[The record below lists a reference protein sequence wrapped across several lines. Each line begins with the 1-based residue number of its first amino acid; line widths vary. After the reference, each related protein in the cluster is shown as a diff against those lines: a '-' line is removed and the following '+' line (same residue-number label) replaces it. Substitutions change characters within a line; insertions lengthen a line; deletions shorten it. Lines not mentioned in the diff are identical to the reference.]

1 MEALGWRDLESTFC
15 WNKQNR
21 MGEKVLAG
29 FWAESSG
36 SRDPEFESRYSDLIG
51 ELATAGEGKLISYDP
66 ESYRLVGESVNVSV
80 D

>member
-15 WNKQNR
+15 RSKQNR

-36 SRDPEFESRYSDLIG
+36 SRDLGSESRYPDLIG
-51 ELATAGEGKLISYDP
+51 ELATAAECKLISYDP